1 MEEAGAENPGVARLL
16 REQEEAG
23 NRRLFRTGINPTPI
37 IVSRKLI
44 FNQEQFTER
53 WDYDDWRQLRPA
65 VDIAGM
71 YQSTNIW
78 GVGCMM
84 VRATGLL

>member
-23 NRRLFRTGINPTPI
+23 NRRLFRTGINPTPT

-44 FNQEQFTER
+44 FN
-53 WDYDDWRQLRPA
+53 
-65 VDIAGM
+65 
-71 YQSTNIW
+71 
-78 GVGCMM
+78 
-84 VRATGLL
+84 